1 MDVHELLAL
10 TVKNKASDLHLLA
23 GVSPTFRIDGNLRY
37 LTTQAP
43 LKPAEVEEM
52 VFALLTP
59 EQKEL
64 FLTNKELDFSFSFTN
79 STEQELGRF
88 RVNAFFQRG
97 TVAAVL
103 RFLAPSVRS
112 LDDLGLPKICH
123 SFANL
128 KQGFVIVAGPTG
140 HGKSSTLAAILN
152 EINTNRAMHI
162 LTIEDPI
169 EFVYPKGSSIITQ
182 REMGTDTHSWSLA
195 LRSSLREDPDV
206 VLVGEM
212 RDPETMAAAITLAET
227 GHLVF
232 STLHTNSAAQS
243 IDRIVDAFPADQRPQ
258 VRIQLAATLKGI
270 ISQRLLQKIGGG
282 RIPAVEILLGS
293 SAVASNI
300 RDGKSHLIDSV
311 IQTSKDI
318 GMITLDESLANLVRS
333 GVVSLEDARAYT
345 LREAELLRLIG

>member
-1 MDVHELLAL
+1 MDVQELLSL
-10 TVKNKASDLHLLA
+10 TVKNKASDLHLLV
-23 GVSPTFRIDGNLRY
+23 GVSPTFRIDGALRY
-37 LTTQAP
+37 LTTSPA
-43 LKPAEVEEM
+43 LKSSDVEEM

-64 FLTNKELDFSFSFTN
+64 FLTNKELDFSFSFADN
-79 STEQELGRF
+79 SGKELGRF

-97 TVAAVL
+97 TIAAVL

-112 LDDLGLPKICH
+112 LDELGLPKICH

-212 RDPETMAAAITLAET
+212 RDPETMQAAITLAET

-232 STLHTNSAAQS
+232 STLHTNSASQS
-243 IDRIVDAFPADQRPQ
+243 IDRIVDAFPSDQRPQ

-270 ISQRLLQKIGGG
+270 ISQRLLSRIGGG
-282 RIPAVEILLGS
+282 RVPAVEVLLGS

-311 IQTSKDI
+311 IQTSKDM
-318 GMITLDESLANLVRS
+318 GMVTLDDSLANLVRS
-333 GVVSLEDARAYT
+333 GIVALEDAKAYT
-345 LREAELLRLIG
+345 LRESELLRLIG